1 MKVAIYARVSSDR
14 QDVDLS
20 ISAQLKALRDYAER
34 NGHKVV
40 KEYIDEAESGRSI
53 DRPGF
58 KQMIAMARQKPPL
71 FTAILVWK
79 LSRFARN
86 REDSIIYK
94 SLLRKHGIQVVSIN
108 EPLEDTPSGRL
119 LEGIIEVIDEFYSA
133 NLSQDVTRGMRETA
147 SRGFYPGG
155 PPPYGYR
162 RVKVQDGSVQRVKLE
177 PDPMTAP
184 IVERIFKEC
193 LSGTG
198 LLEITK
204 GLNHDGLKT
213 RKNYEWS
220 KTTVHKVLKNE
231 AYTGVLLWGQES
243 SNGNNGNRLP
253 HIRVEGAW
261 TPIVDRET
269 YERVQVKLGERA
281 PKITHPRVV
290 HSEYILSGLLKCKN
304 CNAAMVGHA
313 VKSGKFFYY
322 MCGNARRRGRRR
334 CTTPLLPKERIEN
347 FVIDRLKRFILT
359 EENLEELVKMINADL
374 GRQCESENTRLQ
386 IINTQLGETE
396 DRLAK
401 LYDALETG
409 EFKGGELAPRIKE
422 LFQKKEELQQAKI
435 EAEEV
440 LKYHTIELA
449 SRAVVHDYVKDL
461 RKLLEESSIIPR
473 KAFLR
478 SFVDQIE
485 VDDTNAKVIYT
496 MPIPPDDQPPTDTM
510 PVLPIVPDGPV
521 EGIRTTILQYTD
533 RQAVSS
539 SYCTTCATIKQVT
552 AHDHPIILI
561 NNNIN
566 NNNLFTFFGRCCLT
580 AQSESPYDK
589 PR

>member
-20 ISAQLKALRDYAER
+20 ISAQLKALRDYASR
-34 NGHKVV
+34 NAHKVV

-58 KQMIAMARQKPPL
+58 KQMITAARQKPPL

-94 SLLRKHGIQVVSIN
+94 SLLRKHGVQVLSIN
-108 EPLEDTPSGRL
+108 EPVEDTPSGRL

-155 PPPYGYR
+155 PPPYGYK
-162 RVKVQDGSVQRVKLE
+162 RVKIQDGSVQRVKLE
-177 PDPMTAP
+177 PDPVTAP
-184 IVERIFKEC
+184 VVERIFKEC

-243 SNGNNGNRLP
+243 ANGNNGNRLP

-261 TPIVDRET
+261 PAIVDRET
-269 YERVQVKLGERA
+269 FEKVQAKLSARA

-290 HSEYILSGLLKCKN
+290 HSEYILSGLLRCKT

-322 MCGNARRRGRRR
+322 MCGNARKRGRGQ
-334 CTTPLLPKERIEN
+334 CTTPLLPKDRIEQ

-359 EENLEELVKMINADL
+359 EENLEDLVKMINVDL
-374 GRQCESENTRLQ
+374 ARQCDGESTRLE
-386 IINTQLGETE
+386 IINAQLEET
-396 DRLAK
+396 DGRLAK

-422 LFQKKEELQQAKI
+422 LFEKKEELQQAKI
-435 EAEEV
+435 EAEEA
-440 LKYHTIELA
+440 LKYHTVELA
-449 SRAVVHDYVKDL
+449 NRAVVHEYVQDL
-461 RKLLEESSIIPR
+461 RTLLEESSIVSQ
-473 KAFLR
+473 KVFLR
-478 SFVDQIE
+478 SFVERID

-496 MPIPPDDQPPTDTM
+496 MPIPPDAPPPTDTM
-510 PVLPIVPDGPV
+510 PVLPIVPDGPLFLRYSFSQSIFKRRNRCKNTPS
-521 EGIRTTILQYTD
+521 GW
-533 RQAVSS
+533 
-539 SYCTTCATIKQVT
+539 VT
-552 AHDHPIILI
+552 RRWA
-561 NNNIN
+561 
-566 NNNLFTFFGRCCLT
+566 GCCS
-580 AQSESPYDK
+580 A
-589 PR
+589 

>member
-34 NGHKVV
+34 NGHMVV

-58 KQMIAMARQKPPL
+58 KQMIATSRQKTPL

-94 SLLRKHGIQVVSIN
+94 SLLRKHGIQVISIN
-108 EPLEDTPSGRL
+108 EPVEDTPSGRL

-155 PPPYGYR
+155 QPPYGYQ
-162 RVKVQDGSVQRVKLE
+162 RVKVQDGAVQRIKLE
-177 PDPMTAP
+177 PDPATAP
-184 IVERIFKEC
+184 VVERIFKEC
-193 LSGTG
+193 LSGIG

-220 KTTVHKVLKNE
+220 KTTVHKILKNQ
-231 AYTGVLLWGQES
+231 AYTGVLLWGQEHA
-243 SNGNNGNRLP
+243 NGNNGNHLP
-253 HIRVEGAW
+253 HIRVEEAW
-261 TPIVDRET
+261 PAIVDRDT
-269 YERVQVKLGERA
+269 YEKVQVKLNKRA

-290 HSEYILSGLLKCKN
+290 HSEYILSGLLKCKT

-322 MCGNARRRGRRR
+322 MCGNARKKGRGR

-359 EENLEELVKMINADL
+359 EENLEDLVKMINADL
-374 GRQCESENTRLQ
+374 ARQCEGENTRLQ
-386 IINTQLGETE
+386 IINTQLEETE
-396 DRLAK
+396 ERLAK

-409 EFKGGELAPRIKE
+409 EFKGGELAPRIKA
-422 LFQKKEELQQAKI
+422 LFEKKEELQQAKI
-435 EAEEV
+435 EAEDV
-440 LKYHTIELA
+440 LRYHTVELA
-449 SRAVVHDYVKDL
+449 SRAVVQDYVKDL
-461 RKLLEESSIIPR
+461 RKLLEESSIIPQ

-478 SFVDQIE
+478 SFVDRIE
-485 VDDTNAKVIYT
+485 VDDANAKVIYT
-496 MPIPPDDQPPTDTM
+496 MPIPPDDPPPTDTM
-510 PVLPIVPDGPV
+510 PVLPIVPDGP
-521 EGIRTTILQYTD
+521 
-533 RQAVSS
+533 
-539 SYCTTCATIKQVT
+539 
-552 AHDHPIILI
+552 
-561 NNNIN
+561 
-566 NNNLFTFFGRCCLT
+566 
-580 AQSESPYDK
+580 
-589 PR
+589 PRSQN